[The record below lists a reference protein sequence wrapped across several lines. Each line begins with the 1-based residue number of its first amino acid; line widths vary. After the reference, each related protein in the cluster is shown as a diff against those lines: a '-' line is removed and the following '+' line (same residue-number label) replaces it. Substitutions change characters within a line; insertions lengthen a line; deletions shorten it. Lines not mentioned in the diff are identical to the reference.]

1 MLDFKLNIM
10 KIFTIVLSVL
20 ALGLIVFNFTKVN
33 FKAPLEDDSMIAV
46 ITIVASLCVIVMM
59 SILRI
64 SRRIEQKTKER
75 R

>member
-1 MLDFKLNIM
+1 M
-10 KIFTIVLSVL
+10 KIFTIILSVL

>member
-1 MLDFKLNIM
+1 M
-10 KIFTIVLSVL
+10 KIFTIILSVL

-33 FKAPLEDDSMIAV
+33 FEAPLEGDSMIAV
-46 ITIVASLCVIVMM
+46 ITIAASLCVIVMM

-64 SRRIEQKTKER
+64 SKRIEQKTKER

>member
-1 MLDFKLNIM
+1 MFDFKLNIM
-10 KIFTIVLSVL
+10 KIFTIILSVL

>member
-10 KIFTIVLSVL
+10 KIFTIILSVL